1 MHDKD
6 KEVKVGSVLKARLEK
21 PISISSSKSEREIE
35 ENRGLTTKNISM
47 IPSALPSKLSE
58 EITKPEVATESVN
71 QQTSEEN
78 SSHPS
83 PFESRKDE
91 KSDSSDIIIIDDSE
105 EGDSGKSKT
114 DGIDTFTD
122 CRVVVSKSEQKLVN
136 NHIDAQSIKE
146 KRPAARITR
155 SKSDY
160 QPRHV
165 RTPSPDRVKSP
176 VFEKTLKRDTKN
188 DNQTLDCRLPARTRS
203 EHQRRLR
210 RTPSPHSNKLPR
222 TPPESPPRSRAVL
235 PKSLKRPTSNS
246 PSRRKTYRLIYSSP
260 PKRAIS
266 PYNSKRTKSSGRANN
281 SPSRRARSRSPP
293 RSFRDRGRPRS
304 FDRKR
309 WMTDENRRRSRSR
322 GNDTR
327 EHQHRRERERSR
339 HEEETVKARNLKVD
353 RHGNAIETYRD
364 WKNKKLQEQTTK
376 IKEDEIKMSADQEL
390 ADLFREGGGSET
402 PLFGSETGSN
412 FDDIQSDDEFDTV
425 CSTNIKG

>member
-6 KEVKVGSVLKARLEK
+6 KEVGNIKKASLEK
-21 PISISSSKSEREIE
+21 PISISSSRSEREIE

-47 IPSALPSKLSE
+47 ISSALTSKLSE
-58 EITKPEVATESVN
+58 EITKPEVATETVN

-83 PFESRKDE
+83 SDESRKHE
-91 KSDSSDIIIIDDSE
+91 KSDSPDIIIIDDSE
-105 EGDSGKSKT
+105 EGDSEKSKT
-114 DGIDTFTD
+114 DGIETFTA
-122 CRVVVSKSEQKLVN
+122 CSVVVSKSEQKLVN
-136 NHIDAQSIKE
+136 NHIEAQSIKAQE
-146 KRPAARITR
+146 KRPAARVTR

-210 RTPSPHSNKLPR
+210 RTPSPRSNKLPR
-222 TPPESPPRSRAVL
+222 TPPDSPPHSRAVF

-246 PSRRKTYRLIYSSP
+246 PSRRKTLRLIYNSP
-260 PKRAIS
+260 PRRAIS
-266 PYNSKRTKSSGRANN
+266 PYHSKRTKSSCRANN
-281 SPSRRARSRSPP
+281 SPIRRARSRSPP

-304 FDRKR
+304 VDRKR
-309 WMTDENRRRSRSR
+309 WMTDDNRRRSRSR

-339 HEEETVKARNLKVD
+339 HVEEAVKERNLKVD

-376 IKEDEIKMSADQEL
+376 AKEDEMRMSADQEL

-412 FDDIQSDDEFDTV
+412 FDDIQSDNEPERV
-425 CSTNIKG
+425 CSRNNKG